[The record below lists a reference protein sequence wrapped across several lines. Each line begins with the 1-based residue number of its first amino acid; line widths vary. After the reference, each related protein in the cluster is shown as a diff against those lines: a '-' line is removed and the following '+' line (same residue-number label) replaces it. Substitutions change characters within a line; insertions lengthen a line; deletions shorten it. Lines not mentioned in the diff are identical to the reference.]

1 MKINNAQCLTGSDK
15 GILRE
20 MNKIFCSNSLQTGY
34 QSFSQR
40 KMEQRNLKGEVVC
53 NLIFSAAAFKRRHYT
68 EIFQK
73 DFYNIVLN
81 HSFLFVSLF
90 IYFHLF
96 ICLYFFSNSETIMN
110 FTLSSIIG
118 STVDPR
124 PQDDVLQKNV
134 TVILHY
140 QEVSPL
146 DCKLIYNCDKKN
158 YL

>member
-34 QSFSQR
+34 HSFSQR
-40 KMEQRNLKGEVVC
+40 KMEQQNLKGEVVC

-68 EIFQK
+68 EIFQR

-81 HSFLFVSLF
+81 HSFLFASLF

-96 ICLYFFSNSETIMN
+96 ICLYFF
-110 FTLSSIIG
+110 LS
-118 STVDPR
+118 V
-124 PQDDVLQKNV
+124 
-134 TVILHY
+134 
-140 QEVSPL
+140 
-146 DCKLIYNCDKKN
+146 KLS
-158 YL
+158 